1 MTMGPAVFT
10 IGHSDHTLEG
20 FVALLEKRRVT
31 AVADVR
37 SVPYSRF
44 VRHFSRKP
52 LAAALAAR
60 GIDYVFLG
68 RELGGR
74 PDDRACYERGRV
86 VYDRVA
92 GTESFRDG
100 IRRVVRGSGE
110 HRVALMCAEREPL
123 DCHRT
128 LLVAPALEQAGTE
141 VVHILADGTLERNAT
156 TMDRLI
162 RNHGLQQADLFQEQL
177 SRTEL
182 IRRAIALQAG
192 RVGYV
197 KPR

>member
-20 FVALLEKRRVT
+20 FLALLEKRRVT

-52 LAAALAAR
+52 LAAR

-128 LLVAPALEQAGTE
+128 LLVAPALEEAGAE

-182 IRRAIALQAG
+182 IRQAIALQAG